1 MPIMMKT
8 PITPVEP
15 DKKYDR
21 RAVTMTVTPI
31 PEPGGLTGSASL
43 MLTPYRVLSDDTT
56 EMRPD
61 LAWTK
66 HIPDVN
72 AEAARNPK
80 FRDLITR
87 YFAIVEEFAD
97 LVGAP

>member
-1 MPIMMKT
+1 
-8 PITPVEP
+8 
-15 DKKYDR
+15 
-21 RAVTMTVTPI
+21 
-31 PEPGGLTGSASL
+31 
-43 MLTPYRVLSDDTT
+43 
-56 EMRPD
+56 MRPD

-80 FRDLITR
+80 FRDLMTR

>member
-8 PITPVEP
+8 PIVPAEP
-15 DKKYDR
+15 EKKYDR
-21 RAVTMTVTPI
+21 RAVTMTVAPI

-80 FRDLITR
+80 FRDLMTR

>member
-1 MPIMMKT
+1 MPIFMKN
-8 PITPVEP
+8 PISPAEP
-15 DKKYDR
+15 EKKYDR
-21 RAVTMTVTPI
+21 RAVNMSVSPT
-31 PEPGGLTGSASL
+31 PEPGGLTGSAAL
-43 MLTPYRVLSDDTT
+43 MLTPYRVLADNTT

-61 LAWTK
+61 LAFTCN
-66 HIPDVN
+66 IPDVN

-80 FRDLITR
+80 FRDLMTR

>member
-1 MPIMMKT
+1 MPILMKT
-8 PITPVEP
+8 PIAPVEP
-15 DKKYDR
+15 EKKYDR
-21 RAVTMTVTPI
+21 RAVTMTVTPL

-43 MLTPYRVLSDDTT
+43 MLTPYRVLTDTTT

-61 LAWTK
+61 LAFTCN
-66 HIPDVN
+66 IPDVN

-80 FRDLITR
+80 FRDLMTR
-87 YFAIVEEFAD
+87 YFALIEEFAD